1 MARDEDMTRTCECHG
16 GGMRGVVDGD
26 CEHWAEG
33 KHRLV
38 ARFPIEEVVSASL

>member
-1 MARDEDMTRTCECHG
+1 
-16 GGMRGVVDGD
+16 MRGIVDED

-38 ARFPIEEVVSASL
+38 ARFPIEEVSERLIDAPGVSLNNNLYVS